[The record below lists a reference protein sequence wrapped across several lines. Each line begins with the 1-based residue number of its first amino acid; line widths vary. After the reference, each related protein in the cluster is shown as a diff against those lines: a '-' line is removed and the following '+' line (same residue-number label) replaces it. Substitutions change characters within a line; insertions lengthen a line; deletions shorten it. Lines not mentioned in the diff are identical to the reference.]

1 MSAAPAGVKSAA
13 AVSKPSSGSRD
24 NRLLQRKCACGASKS
39 PLGKSCDECQSRA
52 VQRKLA
58 VGASNDPLE
67 LEADRIS
74 EQVLSRS
81 PAGPIAAGPLA
92 IRRAAAQSGES
103 TPAPPSVQRA
113 IGGFGAPL
121 ETGLR
126 QDMEQRFGHDF
137 SRVRVHTGAMAEQS
151 ARDVNAHAYTLGHAI
166 VFDAGRFAPGT
177 HEGRRLLAHELTHV
191 VQQSGASEIQTARRG
206 QALTAPPATA
216 LATTGLIQREVNPKR
231 IASKG
236 DVLEKIKRIVDSTGS
251 GKDPAIANLS
261 RLGKLGIGFNPGA
274 TKEEKDNA
282 FVYTCRCGWIDMGHF
297 FISAAAAYGIGYQRR
312 RLELRVG
319 GKPHSIDELLG
330 GTDKLSP
337 LLDVLLKTVP
347 AGQGKNA
354 MANVRRLL
362 KSGEPRDIALVL
374 GYWMEFVQQVA
385 KVVSDPGRS
394 LPDGFKEQLQG
405 VLDEYQKQFKSL
417 VPEGLQG
424 TIEGSAR
431 SAFTVE
437 DLPSDCYG
445 AALGQ
450 DVWKKT
456 DGAKRDLPPIHGLME
471 SFFSECGAVFPEAGS
486 KTRCEMMAET
496 TPGSCHME
504 NGKDVWPADL
514 GEPARHGS
522 TQARLLNSA
531 KPLCGDAKSVVP
543 CRSATGDASA
553 PLPAAVVDVSDKGVT
568 VGLNEDIPLHQPRET
583 GRFGGDISIPGRP
596 EIIDRKD
603 PLVLSGT
610 SFLRVTPRLNVVG
623 FTTLSGV
630 PGVGDLETGLHFDPD
645 FGGYGAHGG
654 PGLRGRID
662 IRARG
667 KLDVDVQGKVDVDL
681 SSLLN
686 GLAGPELEDLKAVFK
701 SDEFAKL
708 VNQLLS
714 GEIKRKEFVRESKKL
729 LKQKFPQGFKGVLST
744 VIWRLQNLEAV
755 ALATSLH
762 ATGTVS
768 IGGVPISG
776 FVLHK
781 GFGMY
786 PLIGVEGGM
795 VLSELVKGRTLVGA
809 KLWVY
814 GQDLLQA
821 QLTAGVDPI
830 GRKGIAELHAES
842 KYFRENKLSL
852 DLRYQINPAGD
863 QQFMAVFGVEHNLLG
878 SKPKGAK

>member
-1 MSAAPAGVKSAA
+1 MTAAPAGARATA
-13 AVSKPSSGSRD
+13 AVPKISSGSRS
-24 NRLLQRKCACGASKS
+24 NQLLQRKCACGASKS
-39 PLGKSCDECQSRA
+39 PLGNTCDECQSRA

-58 VGASNDPLE
+58 IGASNDPLE
-67 LEADRIS
+67 LEADRIA
-74 EQVLSRS
+74 EQVLNRG
-81 PAGPIAAGPLA
+81 PTGPIAAGSLG
-92 IRRAAAQSGES
+92 IRRVAAQSGES
-103 TPAPPSVQRA
+103 TAAPPSVQRA
-113 IGGFGAPL
+113 LAGVGTPL
-121 ETGLR
+121 ESGLR

-137 SRVRVHTGAMAEQS
+137 SRVRVHTGAAAEQS
-151 ARDVNAHAYTLGHAI
+151 ARDVNAHAYTLGHSI
-166 VFDAGRFAPGT
+166 VFDAGRFTPAT

-191 VQQSGASEIQTARRG
+191 VQQSGASQIPTARRG
-206 QALTAPPATA
+206 QAPGASSATPAG
-216 LATTGLIQREVNPKR
+216 LSGLIQREVNPKR
-231 IASKG
+231 IASKE
-236 DVLEKIKRIVDSTGS
+236 DVLEKIKRIVDSTGT
-251 GKDPAIANLS
+251 GKDPAIANLT

-297 FISAAAAYGIGYQRR
+297 FISAAAAYGLGYQRR

-330 GTDKLSP
+330 GTDKLTP
-337 LLDVLLKTVP
+337 YLDVLLKTVP
-347 AGQGKNA
+347 DGQGKHV

-362 KSGEPRDIALVL
+362 QSGEPRDIALVL
-374 GYWMEFVQQVA
+374 GYWMEFVQQLA
-385 KVVSDPGRS
+385 KVISDPGGS

-405 VLDEYQKQFKSL
+405 VLDKYQTMFKSV

-424 TIEGSAR
+424 TLEGSAR
-431 SAFTVE
+431 SAFTME

-445 AALGQ
+445 AAHGQ

-471 SFFSECGAVFPEAGS
+471 SFFSDCGAVFPPAGS

-496 TPGSCHME
+496 TPGSCRME

-522 TQARLLNSA
+522 TKARLLNSA
-531 KPLCGDAKSVVP
+531 KPLCGDAKNVVP

-553 PLPAAVVDVSDKGVT
+553 PLPAAVVDVSDKGLT

-583 GRFGGDISIPGRP
+583 GKFGGDVSIPGRP

-603 PLVLSGT
+603 PLVLTGP

-630 PGVGDLETGLHFDPD
+630 PGVGDLETGLHLDPE
-645 FGGYGAHGG
+645 FGRYGAHGG
-654 PGLRGRID
+654 PGLRGNID
-662 IRARG
+662 VRARG
-667 KLDVDVQGKVDVDL
+667 KLNVDLQGRVDVDL
-681 SSLLN
+681 TSLLN

-708 VNQLLS
+708 VKQLLS
-714 GEIKRKEFVRESKKL
+714 GDIKRKEFVRESKQL
-729 LKQKFPQGFKGVLST
+729 LKQKFPQGFKGIVST
-744 VIWRLQNLEAV
+744 VIWRLQSMEAV

-768 IGGVPISG
+768 IGDVPISG
-776 FVLHK
+776 LVLHK

-786 PLIGVEGGM
+786 PLIGVEAGAL
-795 VLSELVKGRTLVGA
+795 VSELANKRALVGA
-809 KLWVY
+809 KVWLY
-814 GQDLLQA
+814 GERFLQA
-821 QLTAGVDPI
+821 QLWPAST
-830 GRKGIAELHAES
+830 RSHAKAS
-842 KYFRENKLSL
+842 R
-852 DLRYQINPAGD
+852 
-863 QQFMAVFGVEHNLLG
+863 G
-878 SKPKGAK
+878 STPKARTSRTTSCRWT